1 MDTTTEQV
9 AVVSAQVPLEVRER
23 LLELAREGDRTLS
36 AQIRRVLVAHVDRQ
50 AQPTPDE
57 GAPE

>member
-9 AVVSAQVPLEVRER
+9 VVVSAQVPLEVRER

-50 AQPTPDE
+50 AHPDRE
-57 GAPE
+57 GDHA